1 MRGFG
6 GVYANQ
12 PVLVTGE
19 TGFKG
24 TWLAC
29 WLHELGARVTGIALP
44 PPTDPSLHAQADLG
58 SIVPHRH
65 GDIRDPSVLSDAID
79 ELRPRMI
86 FHLAAQAVVRDSY
99 SDPMGTIATNV
110 MGTAH
115 LLDAVRRSNR
125 PCAVVVI
132 TSDKCYQEREQPQG
146 YREGDPLGGGDPY
159 SASKACAEIVT
170 AAFRQSFFSPA
181 RLRDHGFAVASVR
194 GGNVLGPGDW
204 ARDRIVPDCV
214 RFLSRDRP
222 IQVRNPEALRPWQH
236 VLEPLSGYLWLG
248 ALLLSPDAA
257 QHCDAWNFGPRPDSC
272 RPVREVV
279 EEFIRSWG
287 KGTWECRAEQAPP
300 PEAHVLR
307 LNIDKTIAE
316 LDWRPV
322 WEFGQMIERTAH
334 GYRRLGMASIDPEAV
349 RELLSQEIAAYTMA
363 AAAAGVAWAKDA

>member
-29 WLHELGARVTGIALP
+29 WLHELGARVTGIALS

-65 GDIRDPSVLSDAID
+65 GDIRDPSVLSDAIG

-115 LLDAVRRSNR
+115 VLDAVRRSNQ

-170 AAFRQSFFSPA
+170 AAFRQAFFSPD
-181 RLRDHGFAVASVR
+181 RLKEHGCAVASAR

-214 RFLSRDRP
+214 RFLTQDRP

-248 ALLLSPDAA
+248 ARLLSPSAA
-257 QHCDAWNFGPRPDSC
+257 QH
-272 RPVREVV
+272 
-279 EEFIRSWG
+279 
-287 KGTWECRAEQAPP
+287 
-300 PEAHVLR
+300 
-307 LNIDKTIAE
+307 
-316 LDWRPV
+316 
-322 WEFGQMIERTAH
+322 
-334 GYRRLGMASIDPEAV
+334 
-349 RELLSQEIAAYTMA
+349 
-363 AAAAGVAWAKDA
+363 